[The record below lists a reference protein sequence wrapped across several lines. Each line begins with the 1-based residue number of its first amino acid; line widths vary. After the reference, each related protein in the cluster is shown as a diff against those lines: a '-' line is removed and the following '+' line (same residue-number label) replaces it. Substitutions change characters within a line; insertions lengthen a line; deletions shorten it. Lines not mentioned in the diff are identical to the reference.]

1 MGQRLDQLHA
11 FIWWTAPLYAVFAGV
26 GLVETHFTV
35 TLALA
40 ALLAV
45 LAAFGLFD
53 GLILASVRG
62 IRTARIESVEDLATV
77 RSRLDRLARA
87 TLVGGGALAAAAL
100 VALAALWIAAP

>member
-11 FIWWTAPLYAVFAGV
+11 FIWWTAPLYAVFAGI
-26 GLVETHFTV
+26 GLLETHFTLTV
-35 TLALA
+35 ALA

-53 GLILASVRG
+53 GLVLASLRG
-62 IRTARIESVEDLATV
+62 IRTQPIESVEDLVTV

-87 TLVGGGALAAAAL
+87 TLVGGSALGTAAL